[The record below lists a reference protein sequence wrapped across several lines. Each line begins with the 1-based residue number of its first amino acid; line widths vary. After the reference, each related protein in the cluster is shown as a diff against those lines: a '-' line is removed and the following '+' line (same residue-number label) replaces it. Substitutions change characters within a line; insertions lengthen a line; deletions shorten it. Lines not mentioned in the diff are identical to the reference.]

1 MDTDFILKQVQHMGL
16 PLFSVRE
23 QNHYRAEKMLM
34 RQFMLLKQQCQV
46 PIYLSVKE
54 MKSWLMAGRSFLDE
68 FQEIAEGTEARKLLM
83 AELAWTSAR
92 RLCLNQ
98 MEQELLEELEEEKRL
113 SLLLRRRVTLEGLQ
127 MFLSIFLPKA
137 EKDVQTFLRHL
148 SNKLLISFTG
158 CHSSRR
164 SKLAL
169 FTKLQRTTAP
179 LVSVV
184 METALRFL
192 LDKPEPLAEV
202 KPSQTWD
209 PTVSMD
215 SNLASTLGNRAEAA
229 SAEIGKQ
236 LADTTASCFCLVT
249 SFTKAHLLHI
259 CTPVARNMV
268 KAIYKRFDDL
278 SKSFH
283 LLDFDESFVTAGES
297 IVCAVQDMDDR
308 VRAAAY
314 SWALHQLVSVRN
326 TVTPE
331 VCSVAAAERTDQ
343 NEDKE
348 KKQGVRAFFSR
359 MWKKII
365 HVSTE
370 E

>member
-16 PLFSVRE
+16 PSFSVRE

-34 RQFMLLKQQCQV
+34 RQFMLLKQQYQV

-83 AELAWTSAR
+83 AELAWTSSR

-113 SLLLRRRVTLEGLQ
+113 SLQLRRRVTLEGLQ

-192 LDKPEPLAEV
+192 LDKPEPHAEV

-209 PTVSMD
+209 PTWPGTWS
-215 SNLASTLGNRAEAA
+215 
-229 SAEIGKQ
+229 KP
-236 LADTTASCFCLVT
+236 
-249 SFTKAHLLHI
+249 FTKDLMTSPNPSTCWTLMKASSLLERASS
-259 CTPVARNMV
+259 V
-268 KAIYKRFDDL
+268 L
-278 SKSFH
+278 SRTWTTECE
-283 LLDFDESFVTAGES
+283 LLRTAGLCIS
-297 IVCAVQDMDDR
+297 WFLLQRCAVWLLQRGLIKMR
-308 VRAAAY
+308 TKRRGRECEPSSVECGKRSFMY
-314 SWALHQLVSVRN
+314 PLRSESHQLLSLQYILN
-326 TVTPE
+326 TINHTYLINYVL
-331 VCSVAAAERTDQ
+331 
-343 NEDKE
+343 
-348 KKQGVRAFFSR
+348 
-359 MWKKII
+359 
-365 HVSTE
+365 
-370 E
+370 